1 MERAKPAGDAALLL
15 LLAVVGHMMLG
26 GFFGVVFGLYVMAV
40 GQMRV
45 VSGPF
50 VIARFVVFGGN
61 PVVLGSFFM
70 MLGCLDMMFGG
81 LLRHGNPPSRIF
93 RGRLLFQ
100 LEHTRARLQADG
112 GCIAT
117 E

>member
-1 MERAKPAGDAALLL
+1 
-15 LLAVVGHMMLG
+15 MMLG
-26 GFFGVVFGLYVMAV
+26 GFFGVVLGLYVMAV

-45 VSGPF
+45 VGGLL
-50 VIARFVVFGGN
+50 VIARFVVLGGN

-93 RGRLLFQ
+93 SGPTAVSVF
-100 LEHTRARLQADG
+100 EHTRTRLQEDG
-112 GCIAT
+112 VSVAF